1 MKWPKSLSVFFRCI
15 CPKFWTQMHRL
26 NLMNA
31 AFTIHTEP
39 QTQVRPSSALRKTVQ
54 TRISNKNN
62 QSPYRPIT
70 AALSPLEEMVLA
82 VLEVGGQCGDGGD
95 VLLKSGSLGE
105 KKKSHFIAFQ
115 FFIHTER
122 LEEHLIMN
130 CHITNLKELFRINS
144 SRQRL

>member
-1 MKWPKSLSVFFRCI
+1 
-15 CPKFWTQMHRL
+15 
-26 NLMNA
+26 
-31 AFTIHTEP
+31 
-39 QTQVRPSSALRKTVQ
+39 
-54 TRISNKNN
+54 
-62 QSPYRPIT
+62 
-70 AALSPLEEMVLA
+70 MVLA

-130 CHITNLKELFRINS
+130 CHITNLKELFGINS